1 MAKDDAEIARQGRQA
16 ALAIAA
22 GGLLAIFAPT
32 LARLLGLDP
41 RYEMLFYLISLAA
54 FIWSLFVTYGIW
66 QKRRK

>member
-1 MAKDDAEIARQGRQA
+1 MADGEEEIAKQGRRA

-22 GGLLAIFAPT
+22 GGVLAIFAPALVRLFG
-32 LARLLGLDP
+32 LAP
-41 RYEMLFYLISLAA
+41 RYEMLLYLISLAA

>member
-1 MAKDDAEIARQGRQA
+1 MAGGDEEIARQGRQA
-16 ALAIAA
+16 ALAIVA
-22 GGLLAIFAPT
+22 GGLLAVFAPT
-32 LARLLGLDP
+32 LVRLFGLAP